1 MAYAGS
7 AAVRTA
13 LLLVVWWALTEG
25 DPGAAGFGLGAA
37 VLVALVSL
45 RFFPPAAPH
54 PRLAATLE
62 FAGYFLLRSMV
73 AGVDVARRL
82 LSPRLP
88 LRPGYLTY
96 TTALAEG
103 RPRWLLANA
112 LSLLPGTLSVTLRG
126 DELELHCLDTSL
138 PVHEDVA
145 RAEQWIARMFA
156 G

>member
-25 DPGAAGFGLGAA
+25 DPAAAGFGLGAA
-37 VLVALVSL
+37 LLVALLSL
-45 RFFPPAAPH
+45 RLFPPSAPR
-54 PRLAATLE
+54 PQLAATLA
-62 FAGYFLLRSMV
+62 FAGYFILRSMV

-88 LRPGYLTY
+88 LRPGYVTY
-96 TTALAEG
+96 TTSLAEG

-112 LSLLPGTLSVTLRG
+112 LSLLPGTLSVTLR
-126 DELELHCLDTSL
+126 DNELELHCLDTAL
-138 PVHEDVA
+138 PVREDVA
-145 RAEQWIARMFA
+145 RAEQRIARIFSP
-156 G
+156 